1 MIELPLGYAP
11 SGFRSC
17 DFLMRR
23 ALATLAHR
31 NFRLL
36 WMGTLISMSGSFM
49 RTAAI
54 LWHVTLLVPEDR
66 KALAL
71 GIVGLARVGP
81 IIVFSFVSGVAAD
94 ALDRRKLMLVTNTG
108 MTLVSVTLAAVT
120 FLHLANVWLVYLL
133 AAANA
138 AIGCFDNPARQSLY
152 PSLVP
157 REQLANAISL
167 NSIALQTASVVGPM
181 LGGLIIGHAGVAWVY
196 LFDVAS
202 FLLLIAT
209 LVAMRDV
216 PGHVEGERGELSL
229 RAGLEGFRW
238 VFRQPLIRSSMLL
251 DFFAT
256 FFASATALLPIFAQ
270 DILGVGAKGYGLL
283 VSATA
288 LGAMSTSLVMVPLI
302 DRIERRGRMLVA
314 AALAYGLL
322 TIAFGFSHRFWLT
335 FACLALAGAADMVST
350 VLRNVIRQV
359 NTPDALRGRMTSVN
373 MVFYMGGPQLGELE
387 AGLVA
392 QLFGPVAS
400 VVSGGIGCLV
410 AVSWVAARTPALRLY
425 REESNVVAAAS

>member
-1 MIELPLGYAP
+1 
-11 SGFRSC
+11 
-17 DFLMRR
+17 MRR
-23 ALATLAHR
+23 ALVALRYR

-36 WMGTLISMSGSFM
+36 WLGLMISMSGSFM

-54 LWHVTLLVPEDR
+54 LWHVTLLVPEDK

-81 IIVFSFVSGVAAD
+81 IIVFSFVSGVVAD
-94 ALDRRKLMLVTNTG
+94 ALDRRKLMLLTNCA
-108 MTLVSVTLAAVT
+108 MTVVSAVLAAIT
-120 FLHLANVWLVYLL
+120 FAQVANVWLVYLL
-133 AAANA
+133 AAASA
-138 AIGCFDNPARQSLY
+138 AMGCFDNPARNSLY
-152 PSLVP
+152 PTLVP
-157 REQLANAISL
+157 REHLANAISL
-167 NSIALQTASVVGPM
+167 NSIAVQAASVVGPM

-202 FLLLIAT
+202 FVVLLGT
-209 LVAMRDV
+209 LLAMRDV
-216 PGHVEGERGELSL
+216 PRRVVGERGELSF

-288 LGAMSTSLVMVPLI
+288 LGAMSTSVVMVPLI
-302 DRIERRGRMLVA
+302 DRMQRRGQALIA

-322 TIAFGFSHRFWLT
+322 TIAFGFSRHFWLT

-359 NTPDALRGRMTSVN
+359 ATPDSLRGRMTSVN
-373 MVFYMGGPQLGELE
+373 MIFYMGGPQLGELE
-387 AGLVA
+387 AGLLA
-392 QLFGPVAS
+392 QAFGPVAS
-400 VVSGGIGCLV
+400 VVSGGIGCLL
-410 AVSWVAARTPALRLY
+410 AVSWIAAKTPSLRLY
-425 REESNVVAAAS
+425 RREESDVPAAAS

>member
-1 MIELPLGYAP
+1 
-11 SGFRSC
+11 
-17 DFLMRR
+17 MRR
-23 ALATLAHR
+23 ALATLTHR

-36 WMGTLISMSGSFM
+36 WAGTFISMSGSFM

-54 LWHVTLLVPEDR
+54 LWHVTLLVPEDK

-81 IIVFSFVSGVAAD
+81 IILFSFVSGVVAD
-94 ALDRRKLMLVTNTG
+94 ALDRRKLMLFTNAA
-108 MTLVSVTLAAVT
+108 MMLVSAGLAAIT
-120 FLHLANVWLVYLL
+120 FLSVVNVWLVYLL
-133 AAANA
+133 AAASA
-138 AIGCFDNPARQSLY
+138 AMGCFDNPARQSLY
-152 PSLVP
+152 PTLVP

-196 LFDVAS
+196 VFDVAS
-202 FLLLIAT
+202 FLVLLGT

-216 PGHVEGERGELSL
+216 PRRVDAERGELSV

-238 VFRQPLIRSSMLL
+238 VFSQPLIRSSMLL

-270 DILGVGAKGYGLL
+270 DILGVGAKGYGVL

-288 LGAMSTSLVMVPLI
+288 LGAMPTSLVMVPLI
-302 DRIERRGRMLVA
+302 DRIERRGAVLVA
-314 AALAYGLL
+314 AVLTYGLL
-322 TIAFGFSHRFWLT
+322 TIAFGFSNRFWLT

-373 MVFYMGGPQLGELE
+373 MIFYMGGPQLGELE

-392 QLFGPVAS
+392 QAFGPAAS

-410 AVSWVAARTPALRLY
+410 AVTWVAARTPSLRLY
-425 REESNVVAAAS
+425 RREPSDAVAAVS

>member
-1 MIELPLGYAP
+1 
-11 SGFRSC
+11 
-17 DFLMRR
+17 MRR
-23 ALATLAHR
+23 ALAALTHR

-36 WMGTLISMSGSFM
+36 WIGTLISMSGSFM

-81 IIVFSFVSGVAAD
+81 IVVFSFVSGVVAD
-94 ALDRRKLMLVTNTG
+94 ALDRRKLMLLTNLA
-108 MTLVSVTLAAVT
+108 MTLVSAILAAIT
-120 FLHLANVWLVYLL
+120 FLHLDNVWLVYVL

-138 AIGCFDNPARQSLY
+138 AMGCFDNPARQSLY
-152 PSLVP
+152 PTLVP
-157 REQLANAISL
+157 QGQLANAISL
-167 NSIALQTASVVGPM
+167 NSIALQTASVAGPM
-181 LGGLIIGHAGVAWVY
+181 VGGLIIGHAGVAWVY

-202 FLLLIAT
+202 FVVLIGTLL
-209 LVAMRDV
+209 AMRDV
-216 PGHVEGERGELSL
+216 PPRAEGERGELTF

-270 DILGVGAKGYGLL
+270 DILGVGAKGYGVL

-288 LGAMSTSLVMVPLI
+288 LGAMTTSLVMLPLI
-302 DRIERRGRMLVA
+302 DRIERRGRVLVA

-322 TIAFGFSHRFWLT
+322 TIAFGLSRHFWLT

-359 NTPDALRGRMTSVN
+359 NTPDSLRGRMTSVN
-373 MVFYMGGPQLGELE
+373 MMFYMGGPQLGELE
-387 AGLVA
+387 AGVVA
-392 QLFGPVAS
+392 QAFGPVAS

-410 AVSWVAARTPALRLY
+410 AVIWVAAKTPALRHY
-425 REESNVVAAAS
+425 RGEVSGRMAAAS